1 MGHRVPFLAFLAALP
16 WGCAA
21 PAAVPA
27 APASLPSAEVE
38 TLEGAPAE
46 VVRAAQG
53 RVALVNLWATW
64 CDACLDELDALN
76 RLDATVA
83 PARAAV
89 VIGVAVGERRETV
102 AAFARRRGL
111 RYLQLVDA
119 EFRFADAVGQR
130 SVPATL
136 VVDRDGRIVYRSS
149 ALDAGT
155 LDALRRAMARQEAR
169 ATP

>member
-1 MGHRVPFLAFLAALP
+1 
-16 WGCAA
+16 
-21 PAAVPA
+21 VPA